1 MNADNIERTIHPED
15 CLNTAQAARELQ
27 IATGTL
33 QNWRSRGEGPDF
45 IKHRRNIYY
54 LKSEIKRYIRENFGS
69 FSSTAEYKELM
80 K

>member
-1 MNADNIERTIHPED
+1 MNNNHIHPED

-33 QNWRSRGEGPDF
+33 QNWRCLGIGPKF

-54 LKSEIKRYIRENFGS
+54 LKSEIQKYIRENFGCYG
-69 FSSTAEYKELM
+69 STSEYKE
-80 K
+80 KE